1 MGKTPQFAFKATLR
15 KFTCRITAVKK
26 VLKATTRSLIL
37 LFHPAAQIP
46 AESTLS
52 FNDEASS
59 SHAAQPY
66 RVIA

>member
-26 VLKATTRSLIL
+26 VLKATRSLIL